1 MRRTRTNNYQ
11 ELASIVGTVLGA
23 AAIIGLALVLVRLQR
38 GLIGMIL
45 AILAAGLFAY
55 WLTEFRKTVRKEL
68 QPAAP
73 RKDWEYEVMEGSNEV
88 TVIAEVPGP
97 SEKVKVNLLDRTL
110 QIEGGKA
117 FRRRVSVP
125 MKVEISS
132 FTYLN
137 GVLQVRMKKLP

>member
-11 ELASIVGTVLGA
+11 ELTSIIGTVLGA
-23 AAIIGLALVLVRLQR
+23 AAIIGLALILVRIQR

-55 WLTEFRKTVRKEL
+55 WLTEFRKTVRKEFR
-68 QPAAP
+68 AVAP
-73 RKDWEYEVMEGSNEV
+73 KKDWEYEVMEGDGEV

-97 SEKVKVNLLDRTL
+97 SEKVKINLVDNTL
-110 QIEGGKA
+110 QIEGSKG
-117 FRRRVSVP
+117 FHRTVSIP
-125 MKVEISS
+125 TKVEINS

-137 GVLQVRMKKLP
+137 GVLQVRMRKIP